1 MTVMHRNPTLQLLA
15 FSLASSMVATAQV
28 VYDGKIRDEGNGLMS
43 AYMIPVSNDNH
54 AATLEQLP
62 DGSLVAAWFG
72 GESEEA
78 SNVAIAVSRL
88 TNGSDAWT
96 NRTIVAQRDGYAN
109 GNPLL
114 FFDATTSTLH
124 LWHTQVK
131 AGAGEGDAK
140 IYRLKS
146 TDGGVTWS
154 DEGQYFDKEGIYI
167 RNRIIRRKDGTL
179 LWPYYTTESSA
190 AHNIGPT
197 RPQHS
202 RAPVFAWSKS
212 NSVPTSGSGWSTKI
226 MNEGDATLE
235 QPTCWRQPRDESTI
249 ECYFRDHGDAK
260 WIYAAESKN
269 EGESFSVPKPT
280 KLPNPDSGIEGFPL
294 QGANVVLLFNPTT
307 KTDKSRGRD
316 PLAVG
321 ISTDDGKTW
330 KQRDVQNGPTGV
342 PSLGDNQFSYPTVL
356 QTSDGMIHAMYTY
369 APDHQE
375 TQPRTIKYVRFTE
388 SWVMQK

>member
-1 MTVMHRNPTLQLLA
+1 MPSLVRLRVMLSV
-15 FSLASSMVATAQV
+15 FSLSSATIAAEV
-28 VYDGKIRDEGNGLMS
+28 VYDGVIRGEGNGLSS

-78 SNVAIAVSRL
+78 SGVAIAVSRL
-88 TNGSDAWT
+88 VNGSSAWT
-96 NRTIVAQRDGYAN
+96 NRTIVARRDGYAN

-114 FFDATTSTLH
+114 FFDSTTATLS

-131 AGAGEGDAK
+131 ADAGESDAE

-146 TDGGVTWS
+146 HDGGKTWS
-154 DEGQYFDKEGIYI
+154 DEGRYFDDKGIYI
-167 RNRIIRRKDGTL
+167 RNRIIRRKDGSL
-179 LWPYYTTESSA
+179 LWPYYSTGSQLGHGGRLSS
-190 AHNIGPT
+190 
-197 RPQHS
+197 PQHS
-202 RAPVFAWSKS
+202 RAPAFAWSKEK
-212 NSVPTSGSGWSTKI
+212 SVPTSGSGWSSKI
-226 MNEGDATLE
+226 MDEGDATLE
-235 QPTCWRQPRDESTI
+235 QPTCWRLPGDKSTI

-260 WIYAAESKN
+260 WIYAAQSKD
-269 EGESFSVPKPT
+269 EGESFSMPKPT

-294 QGANVVLLFNPTT
+294 RSGSIVLLFNPTT

-316 PLAVG
+316 PLAAG

-330 KQRDVQNGPTGV
+330 KQRDVQNGPTGL

-356 QTSDGMIHAMYTY
+356 QTPDGMIHAMYTY
-369 APDHQE
+369 APAGQQ
-375 TQPRTIKYVRFTE
+375 TQPRTIKYIRFAE
-388 SWVMQK
+388 SWVAGA